1 MSKKIIDY
9 KTKKVVIVLE
19 EIDDNGKILE
29 KTIEFKVPM
38 SNELADDFGKWLEDH
53 KDQKYKVRLEDYKE

>member
-29 KTIEFKVPM
+29 KTMEFKVPM